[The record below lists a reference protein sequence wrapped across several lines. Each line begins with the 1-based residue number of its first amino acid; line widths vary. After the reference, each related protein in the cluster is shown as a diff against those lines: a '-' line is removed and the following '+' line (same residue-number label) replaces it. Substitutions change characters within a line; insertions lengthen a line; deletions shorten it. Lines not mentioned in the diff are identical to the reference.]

1 MHSKKA
7 KKITSASAKKWLLAN
22 SQTEKE
28 KKIQKDTRFDSNLS
42 LSFDKLLLNL
52 SHDKLKEA
60 MKVFEKDK
68 IDIFTRNGV

>member
-1 MHSKKA
+1 MRAIHEL
-7 KKITSASAKKWLLAN
+7 KITSASAKKWLLAN

-28 KKIQKDTRFDSNLS
+28 KKIQKDTRFDTNLS
-42 LSFDKLLLNL
+42 LLFDKLLSNL
-52 SHDKLKEA
+52 SHDKLMEA

>member
-1 MHSKKA
+1 MHSKTA

>member
-7 KKITSASAKKWLLAN
+7 KKITSASEKKWLLAN
-22 SQTEKE
+22 SKTEKE
-28 KKIQKDTRFDSNLS
+28 KKIQKDTRLDSNLS
-42 LSFDKLLLNL
+42 LSFDKLLSNL
-52 SHDKLKEA
+52 SHDNLKEA

>member
-1 MHSKKA
+1 MRAIHEL
-7 KKITSASAKKWLLAN
+7 KITSASAKKWLLAN

-28 KKIQKDTRFDSNLS
+28 KKIQKDIRFDTNLS
-42 LSFDKLLLNL
+42 LLFDKLLSNL
-52 SHDKLKEA
+52 SHDKLMEA

>member
-7 KKITSASAKKWLLAN
+7 KKITSASEKKWLLAN

-28 KKIQKDTRFDSNLS
+28 KKIQKDTRFDSNLL
-42 LSFDKLLLNL
+42 LSFDKLLSNV

>member
-28 KKIQKDTRFDSNLS
+28 KKIQKDTRFDTNLS
-42 LSFDKLLLNL
+42 LLFDKLLSNL
-52 SHDKLKEA
+52 SHDKLMEA

>member
-7 KKITSASAKKWLLAN
+7 KKITSASEKKRLLAN

-28 KKIQKDTRFDSNLS
+28 KKIQKDTRFDSNLL
-42 LSFDKLLLNL
+42 LSFDKLLSNV

>member
-42 LSFDKLLLNL
+42 LSFDKLLSNL
-52 SHDKLKEA
+52 SHDKLKED
-60 MKVFEKDK
+60 MKVFEKNK
-68 IDIFTRNGV
+68 IDIFTRTGV

>member
-7 KKITSASAKKWLLAN
+7 KKITSTSAKKWLLAN

-28 KKIQKDTRFDSNLS
+28 KKIQKDTRFDTNLS
-42 LSFDKLLLNL
+42 LLFDKLLSNL
-52 SHDKLKEA
+52 SHDKLMEA